1 MSDHTALLGWV
12 QHTGLSTLIRQ
23 SSWAVMAFESV
34 HLIGLA
40 LLGGAAVVAA
50 LAALRHGGLRGMSV
64 AGLVTG
70 LVPLSRVGLFLMVV
84 SGTLIAVS
92 MPFKYYGNGAFRWK
106 MLLLGLALLTSWVL
120 RWVSS
125 GAERCVGGWRIAPR
139 ALAVGVLVL
148 WIGVGCC
155 GRLIGFL

>member
-1 MSDHTALLGWV
+1 MPDHTALLGWI

-34 HLIGLA
+34 HLIGLV

-50 LAALRHGGLRGMSV
+50 LAALRHEGLRGMSV
-64 AGLVTG
+64 SALVGG
-70 LVPLSRVGLFLMVV
+70 LVPLSRVGLFLMVM

-92 MPFKYYGNGAFRWK
+92 MPFKYYGNPAFRWK
-106 MLLLGLALLTSWVL
+106 MLLLGLALLTSSVL
-120 RWVSS
+120 RWMSRTQRSVSN
-125 GAERCVGGWRIAPR
+125 WRLAPR
-139 ALAVGVLVL
+139 VVAVAVLVL

>member
-1 MSDHTALLGWV
+1 MPDHTALLGWM

-64 AGLVTG
+64 SALVAGLT
-70 LVPLSRVGLFLMVV
+70 PLSRVGLFLMVI

-92 MPFKYYGNGAFRWK
+92 MPFKYYGNPAFRWK

-120 RWVSS
+120 RWMSGTQRSVST
-125 GAERCVGGWRIAPR
+125 WRFAPR
-139 ALAVGVLVL
+139 ALAVAVLVL

>member
-23 SSWAVMAFESV
+23 SSWAVMTFESV

-64 AGLVTG
+64 SGLVTG

-84 SGTLIAVS
+84 SGALIAVS
-92 MPFKYYGNGAFRWK
+92 TPFKYYDNAAFRWK
-106 MLLLGLALLTSWVL
+106 MLLLGLALLTSWGL
-120 RWVSS
+120 RWVSR
-125 GAERCVGGWRIAPR
+125 AERSVGGRRIAPR

>member
-1 MSDHTALLGWV
+1 MPDHIALLSWV

-23 SSWAVMAFESV
+23 SGWAVMALESI
-34 HLIGLA
+34 HLIGLS

-50 LAALRHGGLRGMSV
+50 LAAFRHEGLRGMSV
-64 AGLVTG
+64 SALVTG
-70 LVPLSRVGLFLMVV
+70 LVPLSRAGLSLMVV
-84 SGTLIAVS
+84 SGTLIALS
-92 MPFKYYGNGAFRWK
+92 MPFKYYANAAFRWK

-120 RWVSS
+120 RGMPATDKS
-125 GAERCVGGWRIAPR
+125 GTNRRYAPR
-139 ALAVGVLVL
+139 ALVVAVLLL